1 MDTCTLYIWWYAH
14 SGFRTSKSHIY
25 CFVFEFVLFL
35 LSRSVYCV
43 YLKDK
48 QQTFRIVFFC
58 SCGFLCTVFLNICFY
73 RFAVKYLK
81 TCYNAVEGVFVSSI
95 NKRLCKIKAVK
106 SKKYTSEASKEYPSY
121 FLWIVTFYIKLW
133 LVKKKILCVVRLV
146 QAMKSK

>member
-1 MDTCTLYIWWYAH
+1 MPNYFVTVGKLQWIHVLYTFDDMLIL
-14 SGFRTSKSHIY
+14 GFEHPSRTYMYIALSLS
-25 CFVFEFVLFL
+25 L

-58 SCGFLCTVFLNICFY
+58 SCGFLCTVFLNICFN

-81 TCYNAVEGVFVSSI
+81 TCCNAVEGVFVSSI

-106 SKKYTSEASKEYPSY
+106 SK
-121 FLWIVTFYIKLW
+121 
-133 LVKKKILCVVRLV
+133 
-146 QAMKSK
+146 

>member
-1 MDTCTLYIWWYAH
+1 MPNYFVTVGKLQWIHVLYTFDDMLIL
-14 SGFRTSKSHIY
+14 GFEHPSRTYMYIALSLS
-25 CFVFEFVLFL
+25 L

-81 TCYNAVEGVFVSSI
+81 TCYNAVEGVFVFSI

-106 SKKYTSEASKEYPSY
+106 SKKYTS
-121 FLWIVTFYIKLW
+121 
-133 LVKKKILCVVRLV
+133 
-146 QAMKSK
+146 